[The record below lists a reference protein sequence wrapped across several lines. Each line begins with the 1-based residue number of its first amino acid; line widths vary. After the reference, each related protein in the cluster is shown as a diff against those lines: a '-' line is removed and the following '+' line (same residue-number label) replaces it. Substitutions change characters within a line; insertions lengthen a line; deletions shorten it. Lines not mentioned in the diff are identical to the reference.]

1 MISAF
6 SALQIS
12 ALQNVAFT
20 EMLYDFFFFFALPI
34 SAFTERAFLLYRTL
48 FTFRAFCFI
57 LLKSMPDLGVFV
69 ARGRTRIST
78 NKGQPQKGVV

>member
-20 EMLYDFFFFFALPI
+20 EMLYDFFFFLLYRFLLLQNAHFC
-34 SAFTERAFLLYRTL
+34 FTERCSPFAHSAL
-48 FTFRAFCFI
+48 FY
-57 LLKSMPDLGVFV
+57 
-69 ARGRTRIST
+69 
-78 NKGQPQKGVV
+78 